1 MKTKEFNGVK
11 VYVGG
16 LANIAADIDELLSF
30 RKTIRVHLCNA
41 YTFALT
47 IESPELHSTLI
58 SAELNL
64 PDGLPLAKVISPF
77 ENVQI
82 RGMELLSTLM
92 KSSKTSSSLHVFY
105 GVCEGEIK
113 LFERKLRNL
122 FGSDIRIH
130 TVSAPYAIL
139 EELNIDE
146 FRDVLDSLKPDYIWI
161 GLGTPKQDFLVDK
174 VFEWTMYPCAIIPV
188 GAVFDFVLGAT
199 PEAPSFMR
207 KIGLEWLFR
216 LIKEPRRLIKR
227 YTKYNI
233 IFAWQ
238 VLRFIWQI
246 LCIEIDRFKRS

>member
-64 PDGLPLAKVISPF
+64 PDGLPLSKVISPF

-105 GVCEGEIK
+105 GVREGGIK
-113 LFERKLRNL
+113 LFERKLRNH
-122 FGSDIRIH
+122 SIN
-130 TVSAPYAIL
+130 SCY
-139 EELNIDE
+139 
-146 FRDVLDSLKPDYIWI
+146 
-161 GLGTPKQDFLVDK
+161 
-174 VFEWTMYPCAIIPV
+174 
-188 GAVFDFVLGAT
+188 
-199 PEAPSFMR
+199 
-207 KIGLEWLFR
+207 
-216 LIKEPRRLIKR
+216 
-227 YTKYNI
+227 
-233 IFAWQ
+233 
-238 VLRFIWQI
+238 
-246 LCIEIDRFKRS
+246 FK